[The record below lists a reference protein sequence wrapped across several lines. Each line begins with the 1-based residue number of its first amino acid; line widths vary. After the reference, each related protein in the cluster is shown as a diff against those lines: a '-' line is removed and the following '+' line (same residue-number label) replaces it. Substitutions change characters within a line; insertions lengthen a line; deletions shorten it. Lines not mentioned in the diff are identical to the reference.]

1 MLYSYSDIKRQTN
14 KQTKNKKRQSKET
27 KKKTKTTH
35 KSKKHKIKKKLAINS
50 NKMSLGITF
59 TESYHEIVLLHS
71 LNQQDSLIS
80 KNMHATGNLLFSN
93 RGCLFLRQPLRS

>member
-1 MLYSYSDIKRQTN
+1 
-14 KQTKNKKRQSKET
+14 
-27 KKKTKTTH
+27 
-35 KSKKHKIKKKLAINS
+35 
-50 NKMSLGITF
+50 MSLGITF

-93 RGCLFLRQPLRS
+93 RGCLFLRQPLRSWIQQRCIIEKAIGAKPCLCLVENLFSI